1 MEEKFWYK
9 SFKNTKLY
17 IAVIVITSITS
28 AYLTSLIPLFV
39 KYAIDSAIYK
49 NTETFP
55 QYMQNFLN
63 NSSLEKQLI
72 IICIFLFLINL
83 LLAIS
88 NYIKNKSISKF
99 NVKLNQNVKKEVMQK
114 TTDLQYKTFINY
126 SNSEIMQIV
135 NGDTNVY
142 TSFFDISLILIIQA
156 LFTAIFSI
164 YNIFTLNI
172 STGIYAII
180 TIILMIIASA
190 VYYKKNTI
198 LANETIKSNEKI
210 IKYTNS
216 FIRNIKMIK
225 MYGKEQERTN
235 SFYDI
240 VNNYKK
246 NNFEYFM
253 SLNRYNG
260 FCHTINI
267 LKGAVVITIGGI
279 YITIGKLTF
288 GSLTALLKFATNAIE
303 NSRDVTVK
311 FADIGKFKVSYKR
324 LTNYLNLPVNKQSK
338 NVKLTGDISFKN
350 VSIYINDYEI
360 LKNLSFTIEQGK
372 SYVIVGDNGSG
383 KSILLKTIL
392 GAYKYT
398 GDICIGDTN
407 LKELEP
413 GAIIQNIGF
422 VDQQEFLFNTTIK
435 ENICLGEETISLI
448 GVARDCEIYDDIIN
462 FEDGFDTIIN
472 DNLNLSGGQKQR
484 ISIARTVFQN
494 KDYYLFDDCF
504 NRLDSITKL
513 KVIET
518 IFSKKTTNIIAT
530 HDYQIISNTKN
541 VLFINNGTITSGNH
555 ETLEKEKEFYRKLIN
570 ADKNILGEEYA

>member
-39 KYAIDSAIYK
+39 KYAIDSVIYK

-99 NVKLNQNVKKEVMQK
+99 NVKLNQNVKKEIMQK
-114 TTDLQYKTFINY
+114 TIDLQYKTFNNY
-126 SNSEIMQIV
+126 SNSEIMQTV

-142 TSFFDISLILIIQA
+142 TSFFDTSLILIIQA
-156 LFTAIFSI
+156 LFTAVFSI

-172 STGIYAII
+172 TIGIYVII
-180 TIILMIIASA
+180 TIILMIIAS
-190 VYYKKNTI
+190 VIYYKKNTI
-198 LANETIKSNEKI
+198 LANRTIEANEKI

-303 NSRDVTVK
+303 NSRDVTIK

-324 LTNYLNLPVNKQSK
+324 LTNYLNLPVDKQSK
-338 NVKLTGDISFKN
+338 NMKLSGDIRFSN
-350 VSIYINDYEI
+350 VSIYINDYKK
-360 LKNLSFTIEQGK
+360 LKNISFTIEQGK
-372 SYVIVGDNGSG
+372 SYALVGDNGVG

-398 GDICIGDTN
+398 GDIYIGNAN

-413 GAIIQNIGF
+413 DAIIQNIGF

-435 ENICLGEETISLI
+435 ENICLGGKTSSLI
-448 GVARDCEIYDDIIN
+448 EIAKDCEIYDDIIN
-462 FEDGFDTIIN
+462 FEDRFNTIVN

-484 ISIARTVFQN
+484 ISIARSLFQN
-494 KDYYLFDDCF
+494 KAYYLFDDCF
-504 NRLDSITKL
+504 NKLDSLTKAKIIDMIL
-513 KVIET
+513 
-518 IFSKKTTNIIAT
+518 SKKTTNIIAT
-530 HDYQIISNTKN
+530 HDFQIISNIKN
-541 VLFINNGTITSGNH
+541 VLFINNGTIISDHH
-555 ETLEKEKEFYRKLIN
+555 EVLEKENEFYKKLIN
-570 ADKNILGEEYA
+570 VDRNILGDEYA